1 MVISSSTDQEVL
13 TIVYVSAAT
22 HPMSEDELA
31 ALLNQARENNAS
43 HGVTGVLLYHD
54 GNFMQLLQGPV
65 SDVRNIYSA
74 IESDP
79 RHHMV
84 IPIVNETGL
93 PREFA
98 DWAMACGRLDA
109 RTWETLIS
117 KLSPDGSALSDGSAA
132 SILKNFWKAG
142 SQP

>member
-1 MVISSSTDQEVL
+1 MVVHSSADQAVL

-22 HPMSEDELA
+22 HPMSEEGLA
-31 ALLNQARENNAS
+31 ALLKQARENNAS

-54 GNFMQLLQGPV
+54 GNFMQLLQGPAD
-65 SDVRNIYSA
+65 DVRNIYAA

-84 IPIVNETGL
+84 TPIVDETGL

-98 DWAMACGRLDA
+98 DWAMACGQIDT
-109 RTWETLIS
+109 RTWETLMV

-132 SILKNFWKAG
+132 SVLKSFWKAG
-142 SQP
+142 A

>member
-1 MVISSSTDQEVL
+1 
-13 TIVYVSAAT
+13 
-22 HPMSEDELA
+22 MSEDELA
-31 ALLNQARENNAS
+31 ALLKQARENNTH

-65 SDVRNIYSA
+65 DHVRNIYSS
-74 IESDP
+74 IELDT

-84 IPIVNETGL
+84 IPIVDETGL

-109 RTWETLIS
+109 RSWEALM
-117 KLSPDGSALSDGSAA
+117 KQLSPDGSALSAGSVAGL
-132 SILKNFWKAG
+132 LKSFWKPG
-142 SQP
+142 

>member
-1 MVISSSTDQEVL
+1 MGIDSSADQEVL

-22 HPMSEDELA
+22 HPMSQDELA
-31 ALLNQARENNAS
+31 VLLKQAREKNAR
-43 HGVTGVLLYHD
+43 HGITGVLLYHD
-54 GNFMQLLQGPV
+54 GNFMQMLQGAV
-65 SDVRNIYSA
+65 TDVRTLYAA
-74 IESDP
+74 IEADP
-79 RHHMV
+79 RHHLV
-84 IPIVNETGL
+84 IPVVDESGL

>member
-1 MVISSSTDQEVL
+1 MVISSSADQEVL

-31 ALLNQARENNAS
+31 VLLNQAREKNAM
-43 HGVTGVLLYHD
+43 HGITGVLLYHD
-54 GNFMQLLQGPV
+54 GNFMQLLQGPEG
-65 SDVRNIYSA
+65 DVRAIYAA

-84 IPIVNETGL
+84 IPIVDETGL

-109 RTWETLIS
+109 RAWEALM
-117 KLSPDGSALSDGSAA
+117 KQLSPDGSALSDGSAA
-132 SILKNFWKAG
+132 SILKSFWKEGA
-142 SQP
+142 

>member
-1 MVISSSTDQEVL
+1 MVISSSADQEVL

-65 SDVRNIYSA
+65 GGVRAIYLA

-84 IPIVNETGL
+84 IPIVDETGL

-98 DWAMACGRLDA
+98 GWAMACGRLDA
-109 RTWETLIS
+109 RAWEALVS
-117 KLSPDGSALSDGSAA
+117 KLSPDSSALADGSAA

-142 SQP
+142 S